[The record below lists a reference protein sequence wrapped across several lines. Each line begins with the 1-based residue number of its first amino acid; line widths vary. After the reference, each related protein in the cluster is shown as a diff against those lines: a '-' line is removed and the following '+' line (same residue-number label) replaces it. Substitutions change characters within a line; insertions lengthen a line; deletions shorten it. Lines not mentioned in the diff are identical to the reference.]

1 MKKTLQDQ
9 YLLIK
14 EGKGHKGVF
23 LAEVKRQYPN
33 IVRNAA
39 TFDEAVSSLKTKNI
53 ISENVFSVIPAIMD
67 RPKKE
72 SYETAFEAFLAE
84 AKKNEDEKVKA
95 EEKKVSKPVEEDL
108 SHNYNNSDEKNPDN
122 MIFDQIMMGYYAEMK
137 DPKNADK
144 TMQELKDIVF
154 KNLSKNQ
161 IYYTENGQFGVKD
174 LGYVTEAPGLG
185 EPKEPKGKYKSSGY
199 GDLKEG
205 IFDMFKSKPLGD
217 VEEAKKFALK
227 AFRAWVGRNAGIA
240 DPESLSDDQVI
251 EKIKAFAQR
260 NPSNMV
266 HQLWNQSKHLF
277 EIDEPVEKFK
287 SDFEDLATKKKDSKF
302 SPEEIKAKLKQKR
315 EEELKRRKEAG
326 ESLEELSVRKAIQEM
341 IDTEMEEAYQLVNI
355 NPVKS
360 DKERNERDPQPFKT
374 TYIDPA
380 VIDLLRKNQH
390 LRILRSPSNPEQVAG
405 IAIRARLVPISSKN
419 LGKKTDNLDKLGI
432 DIPSDLKNY
441 LTDTNNIGGE
451 KQLPTKEGVT
461 ELYKLLNNATLNQNG
476 SLVIKVPNP
485 NYVKE
490 DLRESVEKDLADI
503 NKEAEHEVLQAKLDK
518 IDALIDHRRSKLTKL
533 DEDEDMKALTDKKKV
548 KELEKDIKKLEV
560 ARKKV
565 DKMMSKFKGK
575 KVASKDVID
584 EVEDDEEL
592 PLETPAE
599 ASEEYLQ
606 YKEDAERRYDEGE
619 SIDSILDNYN
629 NISLDMKNDL
639 RNDLE
644 GKMDGMDY

>member
-14 EGKGHKGVF
+14 EGKGHVGVF
-23 LAEVKRQYPN
+23 LTEAKRQFPN

-39 TFDEAVSSLKTKNI
+39 TLDEAVSSLKSKNI
-53 ISENVFSVIPAIMD
+53 ISENVLSVMPAIMD

-72 SYETAFEAFLAE
+72 SYETAFEDFLAE
-84 AKKNEDEKVKA
+84 AKKKNDEEKVKA

-108 SHNYNNSDEKNPDN
+108 SKINDNSDEKNPDN
-122 MIFDQIMMGYYAEMK
+122 MIFDQIMTGYYAEMK

-144 TMQELKDIVF
+144 TMQQLKDIVF
-154 KNLSKNQ
+154 KNLAKDQ
-161 IYYTENGQFGVKD
+161 IYYTKDGQFGIKD

-185 EPKEPKGKYKSSGY
+185 EPKEAKGKYKSSGY

-205 IFDMFKSKPLGD
+205 I
-217 VEEAKKFALK
+217 
-227 AFRAWVGRNAGIA
+227 
-240 DPESLSDDQVI
+240 
-251 EKIKAFAQR
+251 
-260 NPSNMV
+260 
-266 HQLWNQSKHLF
+266 
-277 EIDEPVEKFK
+277 EKFM
-287 SDFEDLATKKKDSKF
+287 SDVKDAVTKKGDKKF

-326 ESLEELSVRKAIQEM
+326 ESLEELVIRKAIQEM
-341 IDTEMEEAYQLVNI
+341 VDTEMEEAYQLVNI

-374 TYIDPA
+374 TYIDPS
-380 VIDLLRKNQH
+380 VVDLLRKNQH
-390 LRILRSPSNPEQVAG
+390 LRILNSPSNPEQVAG

-419 LGKKTDNLDKLGI
+419 LGKKTDNLNKLGI

-584 EVEDDEEL
+584 ETENDGLDQQTVNGITTKYNEIYVKNGVVTDREIEGIAD
-592 PLETPAE
+592 
-599 ASEEYLQ
+599 Q
-606 YKEDAERRYDEGE
+606 YPFDQKTDIMDY
-619 SIDSILDNYN
+619 
-629 NISLDMKNDL
+629 
-639 RNDLE
+639 LE
-644 GKMDGMDY
+644 GYSPSDEFDM